1 MNKKYL
7 QTGALLGAVT
17 VAIGAFA
24 AHGLKEHLN
33 DYALDIFGKGVTYQ
47 FYHTIAILVTGIVWQ
62 SFPNSQL
69 KLAFWFFLAGILL
82 FSGSLYALALLVGKG
97 GSPVPP
103 IGAITPLGGL
113 CFIAGWLFLF
123 VAVNKPGQGK

>member
-62 SFPNSQL
+62 SFPNRQL